1 MAVDIPNVQA
11 CEVVAS
17 HHFERRIPLARMAFA
32 GDDRTSSVLL
42 VLVNQLDLDLLFKS
56 EAGAK
61 IQLYLL
67 LVLNFELKLE

>member
-1 MAVDIPNVQA
+1 MQA

-67 LVLNFELKLE
+67 LVLNFKLKLE